1 MSGTAWVALGAL
13 AAFVLLAVAL
23 SALEREK
30 GEKEPHGEEGD
41 DR

>member
-1 MSGTAWVALGAL
+1 MSGAAWVALGAL

-23 SALEREK
+23 SALERDRN
-30 GEKEPHGEEGD
+30 EKEPHREEGD